1 MSAPRSRARQR
12 APGRGLVWASPS
24 LAASSLPLA
33 KPSSC
38 GAGRG
43 AAPPGGESAGRLS
56 LVGPRC
62 RWRRAA
68 TASRAG
74 LGCHAPVARGHRG
87 RWTSDGGR
95 GSAPPPA
102 PSAARAPTGSQ
113 RSSAL
118 PQKRSSRARKKKGR
132 RGGGLVQRAWR
143 FSASFVFGQ
152 LSEPA
157 VSLTH
162 VQHVALGVAA
172 LEDGHARRA
181 QPPQALQARQHGLRR
196 WGVSVHARDI
206 GHVAR
211 AEESWAPP

>member
-1 MSAPRSRARQR
+1 VWCHLPETGVIGALWVSTLPQVASKMAEHGASMTTVSRTRRRRRMSAPRSRARQR

-132 RGGGLVQRAWR
+132 RGGGV
-143 FSASFVFGQ
+143 
-152 LSEPA
+152 
-157 VSLTH
+157 
-162 VQHVALGVAA
+162 
-172 LEDGHARRA
+172 
-181 QPPQALQARQHGLRR
+181 
-196 WGVSVHARDI
+196 
-206 GHVAR
+206 
-211 AEESWAPP
+211 